1 MMHAFMTVVFSIT
14 DIDECT
20 EDSHRCEQICHNSV
34 GSYACSCNSGYR
46 LNQDGVTCDGT
57 VKFKINVS
65 ALTPLRI
72 HVYRY

>member
-1 MMHAFMTVVFSIT
+1 MHLTVVFSIT

-34 GSYACSCNSGYR
+34 GSYACSCNAGYR
-46 LNQDGVTCDGT
+46 LSQDGVTCDGT
-57 VKFKINVS
+57 VKFNSTLIDVS
-65 ALTPLRI
+65 ALTPLCI